1 MRRCLHLTKDLPT
14 RLDSGGRQ
22 RTWHVLQVLAERFDE
37 VVLAGFGAAPPVLPP
52 GVRCVAV
59 PARLPASRLP
69 AHLARSGGSLA
80 AARWFHPVLHD
91 AVAAA
96 AADTH
101 LHVDFST
108 LSVNVPRGRRIDSLD
123 LHNVEAVL
131 LARRLRERHRLVG
144 AAARYEVARLAA
156 LERDAV
162 RRSGVVTACSA
173 TDAGYVHDTHGVRC
187 LVAANGVALPRPV
200 APRTPPPDGAA
211 PVLLFVG
218 ALDYGPN
225 VVAVR
230 RLLDEVMPAVLR
242 SRPDALLQVVGR
254 AAGRVR
260 DRRPWLQVHAD
271 VPDVAPFLAGA
282 SACVVPLTSGGGTR
296 LKILEALAAGVPVV
310 STAVGAEGLRDLDG
324 ELLRVPTGGGAGAPG
339 GSCAG
344 AAGLADLVLELL
356 AAPPTPQAAMA
367 VAQRVVDAYAWSTTL
382 APLAHALGRAPER
395 VGPGPGR
402 SAEVRRIM

>member
-37 VVLAGFGAAPPVLPP
+37 VVLAGFGEPPAVLPP

-91 AVAAA
+91 AVAAVGPR
-96 AADTH
+96 TH

-108 LSVNVPRGRRIDSLD
+108 LTVNVPRGRRIDSLD

-131 LARRLRERHRLVG
+131 LARRLHERHRMLG
-144 AAARYEVARLAA
+144 AAARLEVSRLAA
-156 LERDAV
+156 LEGDAV

-173 TDAGYVHDTHGVRC
+173 TDAGYVRDAHGVQC
-187 LVAANGVALPRPV
+187 LVAGNGVALPRPTT
-200 APRTPPPDGAA
+200 PRPAPPDGAP

-225 VVAVR
+225 VVAVQ
-230 RLLDEVMPAVLR
+230 RLVHEVMPAVLR

-254 AAGRVR
+254 GAGRVR
-260 DRRPWLQVHAD
+260 ECRPWLQVHAD

-324 ELLRVPTGGGAGAPG
+324 ELLRVPGTGTEGGTAGR
-339 GSCAG
+339 SE
-344 AAGLADLVLELL
+344 LAELVLEIL
-356 AAPPTPQAAMA
+356 ASPPTPQAALA
-367 VAQRVVDAYAWSTTL
+367 VAQRVVDAYAWSATL
-382 APLAHALGRAPER
+382 APLAEALAPAA
-395 VGPGPGR
+395 GL
-402 SAEVRRIM
+402 SAEVHRNR